1 MTLEEYRN
9 QQHEIDLVVFHGI
22 FKTQNAHGGWNVLP
36 KMFVGRWWYFL
47 EKCWKTGWSEQDVRD
62 RRMLPWMATGAVP
75 VRIRTAT
82 HFSLENSH
90 RETSHRGRT
99 FHPPWAF
106 VASSLTLKLSWNP
119 GAFTPGLYVYYFNFQ
134 ISLLYSAMV
143 LSEEKKPALAMFT
156 NIIFFHF
163 CRSS

>member
-1 MTLEEYRN
+1 MGLWRKIRLPDTQFLQNEYLKAGFFS
-9 QQHEIDLVVFHGI
+9 IDPYSYFYALFVANLVSHNTFFLHRP
-22 FKTQNAHGGWNVLP
+22 KTQNAHGGWNVLP

-62 RRMLPWMATGAVP
+62 RRMLPWMATVAVP

-99 FHPPWAF
+99 FRSPWAF
-106 VASSLTLKLSWNP
+106 VASSLTLNLH
-119 GAFTPGLYVYYFNFQ
+119 L
-134 ISLLYSAMV
+134 
-143 LSEEKKPALAMFT
+143 
-156 NIIFFHF
+156 
-163 CRSS
+163 